1 MVRYLRQTNNTTRK
15 GDETMGFDAKGKCE
29 GCGKSER
36 YHNDACDPDDVR
48 RHAANVKRRARD
60 RANRAITKDVL
71 DSCGVH
77 RVRGALGGTYY
88 E

>member
-1 MVRYLRQTNNTTRK
+1 LVRYLCQKDERREP

-36 YHNDACDPDDVR
+36 YHDDACDPDDVR
-48 RHAANVKRRARD
+48 RHAANVKRRARA
-60 RANRAITKDVL
+60 RVSRAITKDVL